1 MLIEQTKEMTEAER
15 IAAENSNNQF
25 LQEMAYAAQN
35 FPGELKEGTEI
46 ILLGGNA
53 DGHASVSGVETLADD
68 YIVEQGVDGI
78 WDYEKLSSG
87 KVVCSATANQ
97 TLNFTDKYEGGIYHT
112 VATITFPSNLFINP
126 PKVWLEILSRGGLFV
141 KSVREITK
149 DNFSYYIGEF
159 SSSPNSR
166 TLDIMIEAKGRWK

>member
-53 DGHASVSGVETLADD
+53 DGQKSGAAGT
-68 YIVEQGVDGI
+68 GNG
-78 WDYEKLSSG
+78 
-87 KVVCSATANQ
+87 TA
-97 TLNFTDKYEGGIYHT
+97 
-112 VATITFPSNLFINP
+112 
-126 PKVWLEILSRGGLFV
+126 
-141 KSVREITK
+141 
-149 DNFSYYIGEF
+149 
-159 SSSPNSR
+159 
-166 TLDIMIEAKGRWK
+166 